1 MLKSLFA
8 YAATRVAGEA
18 VDGLARRAVWGALA
32 GVLFLT
38 SFALALMIAF
48 WTYEPIYGAVPTAAT
63 IAGGCAALA
72 LLATTIP
79 AFIEWRRARAEAAAQ
94 AVPPDA
100 GPVAQAASAVKQETE
115 AAVDYFGALQ
125 VVASAFVFGL
135 GAARQVRGR

>member
-18 VDGLARRAVWGALA
+18 VDGLARRALWGALA

-38 SFALALMIAF
+38 SFALALIIAF

-63 IAGGCAALA
+63 IAAGCAALA

-94 AVPPDA
+94 APPDA